1 MVDQDSEA
9 PLAVVTGANTG
20 LGFET
25 AKGLIRQ
32 GFRVIVSAHPGLSR
46 TALFDHGVASRAMVG
61 SLFKLLMPLITQTA
75 AEGARP
81 TLFAATAE
89 EVRPRD
95 YIGPAGFAETRGTPK
110 RAYIAAN
117 ARDTAIAERLWQISC
132 ELTGADWRTA

>member
-46 TALFDHGVASRAMVG
+46 TALFDHGFASRAMVG

-81 TLFAATAE
+81 TFSRQLPKRCVPGTISALPVSPRRAA
-89 EVRPRD
+89 RPNAP
-95 YIGPAGFAETRGTPK
+95 ISLLTRGTRPSPSGYG
-110 RAYIAAN
+110 RYPAN
-117 ARDTAIAERLWQISC
+117 
-132 ELTGADWRTA
+132 